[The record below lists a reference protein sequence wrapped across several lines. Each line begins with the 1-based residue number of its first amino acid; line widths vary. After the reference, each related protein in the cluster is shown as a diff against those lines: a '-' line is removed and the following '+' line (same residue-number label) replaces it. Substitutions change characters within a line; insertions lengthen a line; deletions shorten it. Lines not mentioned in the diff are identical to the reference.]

1 MKLLFSVRNFIFFSI
16 AFILF
21 TLIGTL
27 SHEYGHILV
36 AKSLGYKTTLH
47 YGSMNYQK
55 YNTNINDTIIKIF
68 ERNKFAIKNKKE
80 FPEKVRF
87 YSLAKKQQNDSFLIS
102 LGGPIQTMLT
112 GIIGFLLL
120 YKRNKITTINFSKI
134 DWLYVFL
141 ALFWLRQLFNPI
153 YSFLR
158 RLINNNAS
166 YFGRGDETEIA
177 EFLNIP
183 KGTFDVIFGLSGLI
197 ISLFVIFKFIP
208 LKYRLTFVISGL
220 IGSSLGFYIWMYK
233 IGPIILP

>member
-87 YSLAKKQQNDSFLIS
+87 YSLVKKQQNDSFLIS

-158 RLINNNAS
+158 RLINNNAC

-220 IGSSLGFYIWMYK
+220 IGSSLGFYIWLYK

>member
-47 YGSMNYQK
+47 YGSMSYQK

-87 YSLAKKQQNDSFLIS
+87 YSLVKKQQNDSFLIS

-120 YKRNKITTINFSKI
+120 YIRNKITTINFSKI

-158 RLINNNAS
+158 RLINNKAS

-220 IGSSLGFYIWMYK
+220 IGGSLGFYIWMYK

>member
-36 AKSLGYKTTLH
+36 AKSLGYKTTIH
-47 YGSMNYQK
+47 YGSMNYKK

-87 YSLAKKQQNDSFLIS
+87 YSLVKKQQNDSFLIS

-134 DWLYVFL
+134 DWFYVFL

-158 RLINNNAS
+158 RLINNKTS
-166 YFGRGDETEIA
+166 YFGRSDETEIA

-197 ISLFVIFKFIP
+197 ISLLVIFKFIP

-220 IGSSLGFYIWMYK
+220 IGGSLGFYIWLYK